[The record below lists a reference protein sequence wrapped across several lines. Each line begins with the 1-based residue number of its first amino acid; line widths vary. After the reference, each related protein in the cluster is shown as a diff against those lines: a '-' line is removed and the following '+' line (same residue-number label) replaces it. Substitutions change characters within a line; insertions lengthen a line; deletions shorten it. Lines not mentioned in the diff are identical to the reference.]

1 MNESLDQLKEAQ
13 HVPLAQLARNT
24 AYELILTFILLFGV
38 TTIVR
43 WVIGPSLIS
52 RSIPQIHAELVL
64 VGAGVA
70 LLLAGLILSPLGKAS
85 GGHMNPA
92 ISLAMWRFGV
102 FPGAGVVPYSIAQL
116 LGSVLGVL
124 AARVVWGQVVAE
136 PPVVYAVL
144 QPGPL
149 WSTAELFTAET
160 LSMAVIVL
168 IVGMCLAE
176 DRLAPFVPWVV
187 GILIGMAIAVLG
199 TSTGGSVNPARQFG
213 PAVMSG
219 QTHFLWVYLTRPD
232 AGSRDRGLA
241 ATDYPA
247 PPQRI
252 DAPTM
257 RYPSG
262 RTPAVRSPDPPRN
275 ALFSATQGRLITIW
289 DGHEV
294 PLIRGETENA
304 ALTEARFGTASNQT

>member
-1 MNESLDQLKEAQ
+1 MDE
-13 HVPLAQLARNT
+13 PLTHKQTERVAFVQLARNT
-24 AYELILTFILLFGV
+24 AYEFILTFILLFGV

-70 LLLAGLILSPLGKAS
+70 LLLAGLILSPMGRAS

-149 WSTAELFTAET
+149 WSTAELFTAEA

-187 GILIGMAIAVLG
+187 GILIVMAIALLR
-199 TSTGGSVNPARQFG
+199 TPTAASFNTARQFV
-213 PAVMSG
+213 PPVTTG
-219 QTHFLWVYLTRPD
+219 QTQSLC
-232 AGSRDRGLA
+232 
-241 ATDYPA
+241 
-247 PPQRI
+247 
-252 DAPTM
+252 
-257 RYPSG
+257 
-262 RTPAVRSPDPPRN
+262 
-275 ALFSATQGRLITIW
+275 LFI
-289 DGHEV
+289 
-294 PLIRGETENA
+294 
-304 ALTEARFGTASNQT
+304 

>member
-1 MNESLDQLKEAQ
+1 MNESLDQLKEGQ

-70 LLLAGLILSPLGKAS
+70 LLLAGLILSPMGRAS

-102 FPGAGVVPYSIAQL
+102 FPGAGVMPYSIAQL
-116 LGSVLGVL
+116 LGSLLGVL
-124 AARVVWGQVVAE
+124 AARAVWGQVVAE

-149 WSTAELFTAET
+149 WTIAELFTAET
-160 LSMAVIVL
+160 LSMGFIVL

-213 PAVMSG
+213 PAAVSG
-219 QTHFLWVYLTRPD
+219 QTHFLSVYL
-232 AGSRDRGLA
+232 LA
-241 ATDYPA
+241 PMLGAVIAAWLRQTIQHRRAVLTHRLCGTQADGRRLSDLSTPNRTCYLV
-247 PPQRI
+247 QRK
-252 DAPTM
+252 D
-257 RYPSG
+257 S
-262 RTPAVRSPDPPRN
+262 
-275 ALFSATQGRLITIW
+275 
-289 DGHEV
+289 
-294 PLIRGETENA
+294 
-304 ALTEARFGTASNQT
+304 

>member
-1 MNESLDQLKEAQ
+1 MERGELTRNFEPGTLNRAEGDQLKEAQ
-13 HVPLAQLARNT
+13 HVALAQLGRNT

-70 LLLAGLILSPLGKAS
+70 LLLAGLILSPMGRAS

-102 FPGAGVVPYSIAQL
+102 FPGAGVMPYSIAQL

-136 PPVVYAVL
+136 PPVLYAVL
-144 QPGPL
+144 QPGPM
-149 WSTAELFTAET
+149 WSSGELLVAET
-160 LSMAVIVL
+160 LSMGVIV
-168 IVGMCLAE
+168 
-176 DRLAPFVPWVV
+176 FVV
-187 GILIGMAIAVLG
+187 GICLAVPRMAPLVPWIVGVLIGTAIAILG

-213 PAVMSG
+213 PAVISG
-219 QTHFLWVYLTRPD
+219 QTQFLWSYL
-232 AGSRDRGLA
+232 LA
-241 ATDYPA
+241 PMLGAVIAAWLRQTIQHRRAVLTHRLCGTHADGRRLSSDFRLRTERAT
-247 PPQRI
+247 
-252 DAPTM
+252 
-257 RYPSG
+257 
-262 RTPAVRSPDPPRN
+262 
-275 ALFSATQGRLITIW
+275 
-289 DGHEV
+289 
-294 PLIRGETENA
+294 
-304 ALTEARFGTASNQT
+304 

>member
-1 MNESLDQLKEAQ
+1 MDAPITHKVEGVAI
-13 HVPLAQLARNT
+13 VQLARNT

-70 LLLAGLILSPLGKAS
+70 LLLAGLIISRMGKAS

-168 IVGMCLAE
+168 LVGGCRGE
-176 DRLAPFVPWVV
+176 DRPAPVRPWGV
-187 GILIGMAIAVLG
+187 GLLCGV
-199 TSTGGSVNPARQFG
+199 
-213 PAVMSG
+213 
-219 QTHFLWVYLTRPD
+219 
-232 AGSRDRGLA
+232 GLA
-241 ATDYPA
+241 APRTA
-247 PPQRI
+247 PR
-252 DAPTM
+252 
-257 RYPSG
+257 
-262 RTPAVRSPDPPRN
+262 
-275 ALFSATQGRLITIW
+275 W
-289 DGHEV
+289 
-294 PLIRGETENA
+294 
-304 ALTEARFGTASNQT
+304 

>member
-1 MNESLDQLKEAQ
+1 MNAPNVTELTMNESLDQLKVAQ
-13 HVPLAQLARNT
+13 HGPLAQLARNT

-64 VGAGVA
+64 VGAAVA
-70 LLLAGLILSPLGKAS
+70 LLLAGLILSPMGRAS

-102 FPGAGVVPYSIAQL
+102 FPGAGVMPYSIAQL

-213 PAVMSG
+213 PAIISG
-219 QTHFLWVYLTRPD
+219 QTQFLSVYLLAPILGAVIAAWLRQTIQHRRAVLTHRLCGTQADGRRLADLPTRVE
-232 AGSRDRGLA
+232 R
-241 ATDYPA
+241 AT
-247 PPQRI
+247 
-252 DAPTM
+252 
-257 RYPSG
+257 
-262 RTPAVRSPDPPRN
+262 
-275 ALFSATQGRLITIW
+275 
-289 DGHEV
+289 
-294 PLIRGETENA
+294 
-304 ALTEARFGTASNQT
+304 